1 MANLIYG
8 KAKEALFNCQINV
21 SSQSL
26 GILLV
31 DSTYTLSQN
40 THQFVSDIS
49 SSAIKGRSTSLQ
61 NVQSTL
67 GVLDAD
73 DITIVNY
80 PGDAFKAVI
89 LYVDTGSDAT
99 SRLIAYID
107 TATGIPF
114 AGINTE
120 LNITIVWSN
129 DSTKI
134 ISL

>member
-8 KAKEALFNCQINV
+8 KAKQSLLNGQINV

-26 GILLV
+26 KVLLV

-49 SSAIKGRSTSLQ
+49 SSSIKARSTALL
-61 NVQSTL
+61 NVQNTL

-73 DITIVNY
+73 DLTIVDY
-80 PGDAFKAVI
+80 PGNAFQSVI

-99 SRLIAYID
+99 SRLIAHID

-114 AGINTE
+114 AGINTV

>member
-1 MANLIYG
+1 MSNVIYG
-8 KAKEALFNCQINV
+8 KAKQAILNGQINV
-21 SSQSL
+21 SSQTL
-26 GILLV
+26 KVLLV
-31 DSTYTLSQN
+31 DSSYSFSQN
-40 THQFVSDIS
+40 VHEFVSDIS
-49 SSAIKGRSTSLQ
+49 SSAIKARSTALA
-61 NVQSTL
+61 NVQNLL

-73 DITIVNY
+73 DLNIINY
-80 PGDAFKAVI
+80 AGDAFEAVI

-114 AGINTE
+114 EGINAQ

-129 DSTKI
+129 DSSKI

>member
-8 KAKEALFNCQINV
+8 KAKQSLLNGEINV
-21 SSQSL
+21 SSQTL
-26 GILLV
+26 KILFV
-31 DSTYTLSQN
+31 NSSYTFSQN
-40 THQFVSDIS
+40 THQFVSDIPS
-49 SSAIKGRSTSLQ
+49 SSIKARSTALA
-61 NVQSTL
+61 NVQNIL

-73 DITIVNY
+73 DITITDY
-80 PGDAFKAVI
+80 SGAAFKAVV
-89 LYVDTGSDAT
+89 LYAEGASDAT

-129 DSTKI
+129 DSSKI

>member
-8 KAKEALFNCQINV
+8 KAKQSLLNGQINV
-21 SSQSL
+21 SSQPL
-26 GILLV
+26 KVLLV
-31 DSTYTLSQN
+31 DSSYTFSQN
-40 THQFVSDIS
+40 THQFVSDIPS
-49 SSAIKGRSTSLQ
+49 SSIKARSIALVNIQ
-61 NVQSTL
+61 NVL

-73 DITIVNY
+73 DLTITDY
-80 PGDAFKAVI
+80 SGAAFKAVV
-89 LYVDTGSDAT
+89 LYAEGASDAA

-107 TATGIPF
+107 TATGVPF
-114 AGINTE
+114 AGINTT